1 MTTTSVGSLTNSNHR
16 DVETNTN
23 FRYELWR
30 QSPENGDDNINVDEI
45 DVAHRIE
52 KYRQGKQ
59 QPFLLQL
66 VKRQTMIQVF
76 KHKHH

>member
-23 FRYELWR
+23 FWYELWR

-52 KYRQGKQ
+52 
-59 QPFLLQL
+59 
-66 VKRQTMIQVF
+66 VQTGQATAILITVS
-76 KHKHH
+76 